1 MSPHRTATGRRPLVL
16 AAGAAALAASAS
28 PPPFAGGPARAQGA
42 APTAQAQA
50 PGFYRFK
57 VGGLT
62 VTTLHDGYLR
72 RPAVDRSLVRNVE
85 PAELQAA
92 LREGFLP
99 TTHFD
104 IPITVTFV
112 ETPRGLVAFDGGTG
126 GQVTPTAAGLEAT
139 MRAAGLDPAR
149 VALVAVS
156 HFHGDHI
163 SGLTTRD
170 GAVVFPNAE
179 VAVPEA
185 EWAYWTDEAAAG
197 RAPEG
202 QRPTF
207 ANTRRRFAP
216 YQARLRRYGD
226 GTELLPGVR
235 AHSAF
240 GHTPGH
246 SVFHVADGAEQL
258 IVLADL
264 TNHPVLNMRDPGWH
278 FAGDQDPE
286 AAAASRRR
294 VLDRAAADR
303 VRCTAYH
310 WPFPANGYVAKEGA
324 GYRFVPAEWSSGG

>member
-1 MSPHRTATGRRPLVL
+1 MPQHSIVGRRAFAL
-16 AAGAAALAASAS
+16 AASAAALAA
-28 PPPFAGGPARAQGA
+28 PPFAGRTARAQGTPA
-42 APTAQAQA
+42 AAAQAPGQP

-57 VGGLT
+57 VGGFT
-62 VTTLHDGYLR
+62 VTTLHDGHLR
-72 RPAVDRSLVRNVE
+72 RPAVDRSLVRNAE

-92 LREGFLP
+92 LREAFLP

-104 IPITVTFV
+104 IPITITFV

-126 GQVTPTAAGLEAT
+126 GQVAPTAAGLAAT

-149 VALVAVS
+149 VVLVAVS

-163 SGLTTRD
+163 SGLTTRED
-170 GAVVFPNAE
+170 AVVFPNAE
-179 VAVPEA
+179 VAVPQA
-185 EWAYWTDEAAAG
+185 EWAYWTDEGAAA

-207 ANTRRRFAP
+207 ANTRRRLAP
-216 YQARLRRYGD
+216 YQARLRRYED
-226 GTELLPGVR
+226 GAELVPGIR
-235 AHSAF
+235 AHAAF

-246 SVFHVADGAEQL
+246 SVFHVADGADQL
-258 IVLADL
+258 MVLSDL
-264 TNHPVLNMRDPGWH
+264 TNHPVLNMRNPGWH

-310 WPFPANGYVAKEGA
+310 WPFPANGYVAREGD
-324 GYRFVPAEWSSGG
+324 GYRFVPAEWSSGA